1 MFEILFY
8 LLVFAALLI
17 WAWLAITTAVIAV
30 AKRRN
35 PVFWIF
41 AGMLSG
47 PIAPFILARL
57 PHGTSLIGEIAPSQ
71 FAENDLEWVCPQCGS
86 SNLFSARACVSCG
99 KSVSRSR
106 VGPPRFDL
114 ETMGSNTSEEDNLR
128 Q

>member
-8 LLVFAALLI
+8 LLVFVALLV

-30 AKRRN
+30 TKRRS
-35 PVFWIF
+35 PVLWIF

-47 PIAPFILARL
+47 PIAPFILSRL
-57 PHGTSLIGEIAPSQ
+57 PQGTSLIGETSPSQ
-71 FAENDLEWVCPQCGS
+71 FAENDLELVCPQCGS

-99 KSVSRSR
+99 NSVLRSH

-114 ETMGSNTSEEDNLR
+114 EIMGSNTLEEEDLR